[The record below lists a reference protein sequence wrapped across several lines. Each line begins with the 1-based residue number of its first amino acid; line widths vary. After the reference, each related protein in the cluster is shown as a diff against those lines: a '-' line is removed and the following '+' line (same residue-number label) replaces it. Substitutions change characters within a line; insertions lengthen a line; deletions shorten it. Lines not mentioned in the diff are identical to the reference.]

1 MTDDSPKVVNLRG
14 QPVDH
19 VGETPPAVFAVLET
33 IMSAARGDT
42 YPTIGVVLMDKTG
55 ASLLRWETGGNPVA
69 LVGALE
75 ALKFEI
81 LKQRGK

>member
-1 MTDDSPKVVNLRG
+1 MEAIL
-14 QPVDH
+14 
-19 VGETPPAVFAVLET
+19 
-33 IMSAARGDT
+33 SAARGET

-81 LKQRGK
+81 LKQRGQ